1 MPNVHVNQKDWDS
14 LSKSDQNQITEIMR
28 TSGLIARGD
37 ALVGAAAPPARVAK
51 FAAAN
56 PTCVLGCNA
65 AEAVAVSACAL
76 IPPPGNLICVAI
88 AHAAAEFC
96 RNKC

>member
-1 MPNVHVNQKDWDS
+1 MPNVQVHQGDWDS
-14 LSKSDQNQITEIMR
+14 LSKSDQAKITEIMR

-37 ALVGAAAPPARVAK
+37 AVVGAAVPAARAAK

-56 PTCVLGCNA
+56 PACVLGCNA
-65 AEAVAVSACAL
+65 AEAAAVAACAL
-76 IPPPGNLICVAI
+76 LPPPGNMICVAV